1 MHDNLQRRESY
12 SESAIRLPFS
22 FSPSL
27 SPSLPFFL
35 LFPSLYLSLVLHVS
49 ALGVPFTRLIHLR
62 RHMIAHNSTLSRSN
76 KNIRCGAARAIF
88 HVPLPFLSLPPPPP
102 PPPPLSLSLTSAR
115 NVFHVAANTC
125 VETYKSRDPKTHSH
139 ERNTYLLRQPFD
151 PRQCKFTEGK

>member
-1 MHDNLQRRESY
+1 MHDNLQRREGTA
-12 SESAIRLPFS
+12 SAVRLPFS
-22 FSPSL
+22 FSLSL
-27 SPSLPFFL
+27 SPSLPSFL
-35 LFPSLYLSLVLHVS
+35 LFRPFYLSLVLHVS

-88 HVPLPFLSLPPPPP
+88 HVPLPFPSPSPSPLLSLA
-102 PPPPLSLSLTSAR
+102 SAR